1 MNTTASTFFSLM
13 AEFGTAQI
21 PLESMCDKYFN
32 LKYGAAKR
40 KAAKKSLPVPAVK
53 IREEGHTKYF
63 IKAEHLANLI
73 DEQARIA
80 KEDWSA
86 VNG

>member
-32 LKYGAAKR
+32 LKY
-40 KAAKKSLPVPAVK
+40 
-53 IREEGHTKYF
+53 
-63 IKAEHLANLI
+63 
-73 DEQARIA
+73 
-80 KEDWSA
+80 
-86 VNG
+86 